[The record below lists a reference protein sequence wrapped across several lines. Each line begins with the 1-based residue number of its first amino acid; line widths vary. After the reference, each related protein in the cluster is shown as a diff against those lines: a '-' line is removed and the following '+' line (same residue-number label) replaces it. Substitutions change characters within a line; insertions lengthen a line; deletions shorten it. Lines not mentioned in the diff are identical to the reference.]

1 MIQIH
6 KQLWYILKPK
16 HEDELA
22 YMCQYQT
29 GKDGD
34 PLSNVSKMQ
43 STGRS
48 WAVINSQKV
57 YKLKPDAKTSYDYER
72 DENNN
77 VIVDHVIPAKHGE
90 EFIVDNTPTTGFY
103 VGSSVSRW
111 STSNKLFRV
120 KDPRGFTVEIPTDNL
135 ATLLHHTTV
144 VKGVVQECCVWGR
157 EGNNHILLPVNSEPY
172 LITLDQM
179 DTLQNKL
186 ISVKEL
192 KVGDYVKFFE
202 DDNEYYYAGKLKG
215 TWSIRGYSYET
226 SWAFSS
232 YGLRRN
238 ERYSDWV
245 DVQDDKWT
253 EVFLRKQTYS
263 EKTTWSVETFSKP
276 KIVQVLRN
284 EPLSLTA
291 EDYSWYCP
299 QRVTNKTNFYDRW
312 QRTESKL
319 VSVESK

>member
-6 KQLWYILKPK
+6 KQIWYVIKPD
-16 HEDELA
+16 HSDELA
-22 YMCQYQT
+22 YMCQFKI
-29 GKDGD
+29 GKDGE

-43 STGRS
+43 ATGRS
-48 WAVINSQKV
+48 WARTNSQKV

-90 EFIVDNTPTTGFY
+90 EFISDNTPTAGFY

-120 KDPRGFTVEIPTDNL
+120 KDPRGFTVEVPTDNL

-144 VKGVVQECCVWGR
+144 VKGVVQEACCWGR

-179 DTLQNKL
+179 DTLSNKL
-186 ISVKEL
+186 ISVKDL
-192 KVGDYVKFFE
+192 KVGDWVRFFE
-202 DDNEYYYAGKLKG
+202 DKNEYYYAGKLKG
-215 TWSIRGYSYET
+215 TWSIRGYSYGGYWERGT
-226 SWAFSS
+226 S
-232 YGLRRN
+232 
-238 ERYSDWV
+238 YSEWTEV
-245 DVQDDKWT
+245 RDDKWSD
-253 EVFLRKQTYS
+253 VFLRKVTYS
-263 EKTTWSVETFSKP
+263 GEVKYYAETFSKP
-276 KIVQVLRN
+276 KVVEVLRN
-284 EPLSLTA
+284 EPLSLNA

>member
-1 MIQIH
+1 MIKIH
-6 KQLWYILKPK
+6 KQLWYVLKPE
-16 HEDELA
+16 HNDELA
-22 YMCQYQT
+22 YMCQYEET
-29 GKDGD
+29 KDGQ
-34 PLSNVSKMQ
+34 PLANVSKMQ
-43 STGRS
+43 DTGRS
-48 WAVINSQKV
+48 WASSRIVE
-57 YKLKPDAKTSYDYER
+57 YKKDDKGNIER
-72 DENNN
+72 DENNRYITTRDEY
-77 VIVDHVIPAKHGE
+77 VKGE
-90 EFIVDNTPTTGFY
+90 EFISDNTPTTGFY

-144 VKGVVQECCVWGR
+144 VKGVVQEACCWGR
-157 EGNNHILLPVNSEPY
+157 EGNNHILLPINSEPY

-192 KVGDYVKFFE
+192 KVGDWVKFFE

-215 TWSIRGYSYET
+215 TWSIRGYST
-226 SWAFSS
+226 GS
-232 YGLRRN
+232 YWDRN
-238 ERYSDWV
+238 RQATYSEWV
-245 DVQDDKWT
+245 DVKDEKWT
-253 EVFLRKQTYS
+253 DVFLSEQTYS
-263 EKTTWSVETFSKP
+263 GKLSYYVQTFSKP
-276 KIVQVLRN
+276 KIVEVLRN

-291 EDYSWYCP
+291 DDYSWYCP

-312 QRTESKL
+312 QQTESKL

>member
-6 KQLWYILKPK
+6 KQLWYVLKPE
-16 HEDELA
+16 HNDELA
-22 YMCQYQT
+22 YMCQY
-29 GKDGD
+29 GEAKDGQ
-34 PLSNVSKMQ
+34 PLSNVAKMQ
-43 STGRS
+43 ATGRS
-48 WAVINSQKV
+48 WASSRVV
-57 YKLKPDAKTSYDYER
+57 EYKKDDKGNIER
-72 DENNN
+72 DENNRYITTRDEY
-77 VIVDHVIPAKHGE
+77 VKGE
-90 EFIVDNTPTTGFY
+90 EFIADNTPTTGFY

-120 KDPRGFTVEIPTDNL
+120 KDPRNFTVEIPTDNL

-144 VKGVVQECCVWGR
+144 VKGVVQEACVWGR

-179 DTLQNKL
+179 DTLSNKL
-186 ISVKEL
+186 ISVKDL
-192 KVGDYVKFFE
+192 KVGDWVKFFE

-215 TWSIRGYSYET
+215 TWSIRRYNTGSYWDRNRQTTYSE
-226 SWAFSS
+226 
-232 YGLRRN
+232 
-238 ERYSDWV
+238 WV
-245 DVQDDKWT
+245 DVKDDKWT
-253 EVFLRKQTYS
+253 DVFLSKQTYS
-263 EKTTWSVETFSKP
+263 GILSYYVQTFSKP
-276 KIVQVLRN
+276 KIVEVLRN

-319 VSVESK
+319 VSVEFK

>member
-6 KQLWYILKPK
+6 KQIWYVIKPD
-16 HEDELA
+16 HSDELA
-22 YMCQYQT
+22 YMCQFQA
-29 GKDGD
+29 GKDGE

-43 STGRS
+43 ATGRS
-48 WAVINSQKV
+48 WAHTNSQNV

-72 DENNN
+72 DEKNN
-77 VIVDHVIPAKHGE
+77 VIVDHVIPAKNGE
-90 EFIVDNTPTTGFY
+90 EFISDNTPAAGFY

-144 VKGVVQECCVWGR
+144 VKGVVQEACVWGR

-172 LITLDQM
+172 LTTLDQM
-179 DTLQNKL
+179 DTLSNKL

-192 KVGDYVKFFE
+192 KIGDWVKFFE

-215 TWSIRGYSYET
+215 TWSIRGYTHHYSY
-226 SWAFSS
+226 S
-232 YGLRRN
+232 YGHSGETN
-238 ERYSDWV
+238 YSNWIEV
-245 DVQDDKWT
+245 KDDKWSD
-253 EVFLRKQTYS
+253 VFLRKAIYS
-263 EKTTWSVETFSKP
+263 GKVAYHVETFSKP
-276 KIVQVLRN
+276 KVVEVLRN
-284 EPLSLTA
+284 EPLSLND

>member
-6 KQLWYILKPK
+6 KQIWYVLKPE
-16 HEDELA
+16 HNDELA
-22 YMCQYQT
+22 YMCQYVET
-29 GKDGD
+29 KDAR
-34 PLSNVSKMQ
+34 PLANVAKMQ
-43 STGRS
+43 DTGRS
-48 WAVINSQKV
+48 WASSRIVE
-57 YKLKPDAKTSYDYER
+57 YKKDNKGNIER
-72 DENNN
+72 DQNNRY
-77 VIVDHVIPAKHGE
+77 ITTRDEYLKGE
-90 EFIVDNTPTTGFY
+90 EFIADNTPTTGFY

-144 VKGVVQECCVWGR
+144 VKGVVQEGCVWGR

-179 DTLQNKL
+179 DTLENKL
-186 ISVKEL
+186 INLKEL
-192 KVGDYVKFFE
+192 KVGDWVKFFE
-202 DDNEYYYAGKLKG
+202 DKNEYYYAGKLKG
-215 TWSIRGYSYET
+215 TWSIRGYSTGSYWDRNSQAT
-226 SWAFSS
+226 YSS
-232 YGLRRN
+232 
-238 ERYSDWV
+238 WV
-245 DVQDDKWT
+245 DVKDEKWT
-253 EVFLRKQTYS
+253 DVFLSKQTYLGKMS
-263 EKTTWSVETFSKP
+263 YYVHTFSKP
-276 KIVQVLRN
+276 KITEVLRN

-319 VSVESK
+319 VGVEFK

>member
-6 KQLWYILKPK
+6 KQIWYVTKPD
-16 HEDELA
+16 HSDELA
-22 YMCQYQT
+22 YMCQYLT
-29 GKDGD
+29 GKDGE

-48 WAVINSQKV
+48 WAGTGSQNV
-57 YKLKPDAKTSYDYER
+57 WKTDEKGNYIR
-72 DENNN
+72 DENQRL
-77 VIVDHVIPAKHGE
+77 IIDHVIPPKTGQ
-90 EFIVDNTPTTGFY
+90 EFIADNTPTTGFY

-120 KDPRGFTVEIPTDNL
+120 KDPRNFTVEIPTDNL

-144 VKGVVQECCVWGR
+144 VKGVVQEACVWGR
-157 EGNNHILLPVNSEPY
+157 EGNNHILLPINSEPY

-192 KVGDYVKFFE
+192 KIGDWVKFFE
-202 DDNEYYYAGKLKG
+202 DKNEYYYAGKLKG
-215 TWSIRGYSYET
+215 TWAIRGYTNGGYYE
-226 SWAFSS
+226 
-232 YGLRRN
+232 RN
-238 ERYSDWV
+238 RGTQYSEWTEV
-245 DVQDDKWT
+245 KDDKWSD
-253 EVFLRKQTYS
+253 VFLRKTTYS
-263 EKTTWSVETFSKP
+263 GKVAYHVETFSKP
-276 KIVQVLRN
+276 KIVEVLRN

>member
-6 KQLWYILKPK
+6 KQLWYVLKPE
-16 HEDELA
+16 HNDELA

-29 GKDGD
+29 GKDGE
-34 PLSNVSKMQ
+34 PLSNVAKMQ

-48 WAVINSQKV
+48 WASSRIVE
-57 YKLKPDAKTSYDYER
+57 YKKDDKGNIER
-72 DENNN
+72 DENNRY
-77 VIVDHVIPAKHGE
+77 VTTRDEYVKGQ
-90 EFIVDNTPTTGFY
+90 EFISDNTPTAGFY

-144 VKGVVQECCVWGR
+144 VKGVVQEACCWGR

-186 ISVKEL
+186 ISVKDL
-192 KVGDYVKFFE
+192 KVGDWVKFFE
-202 DDNEYYYAGKLKG
+202 DKNEYYYAGKLKG
-215 TWSIRGYSYET
+215 TWSIRGYTNGSYWSGNQQT
-226 SWAFSS
+226 S
-232 YGLRRN
+232 YGEWIEVR
-238 ERYSDWV
+238 
-245 DVQDDKWT
+245 DDKWSD
-253 EVFLRKQTYS
+253 VFLRKTTYS
-263 EKTTWSVETFSKP
+263 GEVKYYVETFSKP
-276 KIVQVLRN
+276 KIVEVLRN

>member
-6 KQLWYILKPK
+6 KQLWYVLKPE
-16 HEDELA
+16 HNDELA

-29 GKDGD
+29 GKDGE
-34 PLSNVSKMQ
+34 PLSNVAKMQ

-48 WAVINSQKV
+48 WASSRIVE
-57 YKLKPDAKTSYDYER
+57 YKKDDKGNIER
-72 DENNN
+72 DENNRY
-77 VIVDHVIPAKHGE
+77 VTTRDEYVKGQ
-90 EFIVDNTPTTGFY
+90 EFISDNTPTAGFY

-144 VKGVVQECCVWGR
+144 VKGVVQEACCWGR

-192 KVGDYVKFFE
+192 KVGDWVKFFE
-202 DDNEYYYAGKLKG
+202 DKNECYYAGKLKG
-215 TWSIRGYSYET
+215 TWSIRGYTNGSYWSGNQQT
-226 SWAFSS
+226 S
-232 YGLRRN
+232 YGEWIEVR
-238 ERYSDWV
+238 
-245 DVQDDKWT
+245 DDKWSD
-253 EVFLRKQTYS
+253 VFLRKTTYS
-263 EKTTWSVETFSKP
+263 GEVKYYVETFSKP
-276 KIVQVLRN
+276 KIVEVLRN

>member
-6 KQLWYILKPK
+6 KQIWYVIKP
-16 HEDELA
+16 EDKEQLA
-22 YMCQYQT
+22 YMCQFQT
-29 GKDGD
+29 GKDGE
-34 PLSNVSKMQ
+34 PLSNVAKMQ
-43 STGRS
+43 ATGRS
-48 WAVINSQKV
+48 WARIYSGAN
-57 YKLKPDAKTSYDYER
+57 YNER
-72 DENNN
+72 
-77 VIVDHVIPAKHGE
+77 IPVEGS
-90 EFIVDNTPTTGFY
+90 EFISDNTPTTGFY

-144 VKGVVQECCVWGR
+144 VKGVVNEPCVWGR

-179 DTLQNKL
+179 DTLSNKL
-186 ISVKEL
+186 ISVKDL
-192 KVGDYVKFFE
+192 KVGDWVRFFE
-202 DDNEYYYAGKLKG
+202 DKNEYYYAGKLKG
-215 TWSIRGYSYET
+215 TWSIRGYSHHYSYSYRGTE
-226 SWAFSS
+226 SS
-232 YGLRRN
+232 T
-238 ERYSDWV
+238 YSEWEEV
-245 DVQDDKWT
+245 KDDKWSD
-253 EVFLRKQTYS
+253 VFLRKTTYS
-263 EKTTWSVETFSKP
+263 GKVAYHVETFSKP
-276 KIVQVLRN
+276 KVVEVLRN
-284 EPLSLTA
+284 EPLSLNA

>member
-6 KQLWYILKPK
+6 KQIWYVLKPE
-16 HEDELA
+16 HNDELA
-22 YMCQYQT
+22 YMCQYGET
-29 GKDGD
+29 KDCQ
-34 PLSNVSKMQ
+34 PLANVAKMQ
-43 STGRS
+43 DTGRS
-48 WAVINSQKV
+48 WASSRIVE
-57 YKLKPDAKTSYDYER
+57 YKR
-72 DENNN
+72 DEKGNIERAENGAYITTRDEY
-77 VIVDHVIPAKHGE
+77 VKGQ
-90 EFIVDNTPTTGFY
+90 EFVADNTPTTGFY

-120 KDPRGFTVEIPTDNL
+120 KDPRGFTVEVPTDNL

-144 VKGVVQECCVWGR
+144 VKGVVQEQCVWGR

-192 KVGDYVKFFE
+192 KVGDWVRMFE

-215 TWSIRGYSYET
+215 TWSIRGFTYET

-232 YGLRRN
+232 YGNRKN

-245 DVQDDKWT
+245 DVQDEKWI

-263 EKTTWSVETFSKP
+263 EKTTWSVQTFPKP
-276 KIVQVLRN
+276 KIVQVLRH
-284 EPLSLTA
+284 EPMALEV

-299 QRVTNKTNFYDRW
+299 NRVENKTKLYDYYRNLE
-312 QRTESKL
+312 RKL
-319 VSVESK
+319 VKVESK